1 MRKGRNKKKSKQNI
15 ASNPLQ
21 SVNISLS
28 ENMSAKEMQHIIA
41 NAIIEAEEI
50 KAQKEE
56 QNRKAALA
64 EWHNI

>member
-1 MRKGRNKKKSKQNI
+1 MRKSRNKKKSKQNI

-56 QNRKAALA
+56 EKRKAALA